1 MCLLCTKW
9 WVAAHLTA
17 WSGGLKAKNEAT
29 LSFRANWL
37 QPVMWEELN
46 YSIMHPLR
54 TKKKKKWRGQQ
65 ARHVWVWKCLHHLLY
80 VRVKFLKCFLTACAP
95 CLCVIS
101 FLTLCPWPAA
111 RSGFWFTMNMAEDR
125 VRQGGAGGGE
135 EGWLGGGRQWVTQN
149 LARTTKTGMWTQRF
163 NPGLTAEACSGR
175 HYYGYLCSRRWA
187 PQSFRTF
194 DSKTHADPSSFSRL
208 WTQIMRL
215 NLV

>member
-1 MCLLCTKW
+1 MMSC
-9 WVAAHLTA
+9 AAFNGTNRRAEGREWGHLIIQGQMIA
-17 WSGGLKAKNEAT
+17 ACHVRGIKLFNHASPEN
-29 LSFRANWL
+29 
-37 QPVMWEELN
+37 
-46 YSIMHPLR
+46 
-54 TKKKKKWRGQQ
+54 KKKKWWGQQ

-135 EGWLGGGRQWVTQN
+135 GSVGGGGRQWVTQN

-163 NPGLTAEACSGR
+163 NPGLTAETSGH
-175 HYYGYLCSRRWA
+175 HYYVHLCSQLWA
-187 PQSFRTF
+187 PESFRTF
-194 DSKTHADPSSFSRL
+194 DWKTHPDPSSFYCL